1 MQTILSEIPSEL
13 KQLAKL
19 VVRGFYDIECSLVI
33 DMLVRYHCMREND
46 LCDILKCDKKFL
58 RCKLAT
64 LKADKFVVMKL
75 KIETR
80 EDGKAVKMNC
90 WFINYR
96 IFVNIVKYKLDNMR
110 KKMETE
116 ERDVS
121 SRSRVKCV
129 ACRKQFTDLEAD
141 QLFDPMSGEFRCVS
155 LVNQIALFDPYP
167 PIPGA
172 LSMAPVSRRTRPPCP
187 RRTPG
192 FSWPSSMSKWRSSTI
207 CCG

>member
-19 VVRGFYDIECSLVI
+19 LVRGFYDIECSLVI

-46 LCDILKCDKKFL
+46 LCDILKFDKKFL
-58 RCKLAT
+58 RGKLAT
-64 LKADKFVVMKL
+64 LKTLKFVMMKL

-80 EDGKAVKMNC
+80 EREDGKTFKTNC

-121 SRSRVKCV
+121 SRSSVKYV
-129 ACRKQFTDLEAD
+129 ACGKQFTYL
-141 QLFDPMSGEFRCVS
+141 
-155 LVNQIALFDPYP
+155 
-167 PIPGA
+167 
-172 LSMAPVSRRTRPPCP
+172 
-187 RRTPG
+187 
-192 FSWPSSMSKWRSSTI
+192 
-207 CCG
+207 

>member
-19 VVRGFYDIECSLVI
+19 VVRGFYDIEFSLII
-33 DMLVRYHCMREND
+33 DMLVRYHCMREDD
-46 LCDILKCDKKFL
+46 LCDILKFDKKVL
-58 RCKLAT
+58 RGKLAT

-75 KIETR
+75 KIETG

-90 WFINYR
+90 WFINYK

-116 ERDVS
+116 ERDAS
-121 SRSRVKCV
+121 SRSSFKCV
-129 ACRKQFTDLEAD
+129 ACGKQFTDLEAD

-155 LVNQIALFDPYP
+155 LTNQIALFDPCQ
-167 PIPGA
+167 PITGA
-172 LSMAPVSRRTRPPCP
+172 HSAAPVSRRTRPLCP
-187 RRTPG
+187 RRIPG
-192 FSWPSSMSKWRSSTI
+192 YSWPSSMSRWRNSTI

>member
-19 VVRGFYDIECSLVI
+19 VVRGFYDIECSLII
-33 DMLVRYHCMREND
+33 DMLVRYHCMREDD
-46 LCDILKCDKKFL
+46 LCDILKFDKKVL
-58 RCKLAT
+58 RGKLAT
-64 LKADKFVVMKL
+64 LKADKFIVMKL
-75 KIETR
+75 KIETG

-116 ERDVS
+116 ERDAS
-121 SRSRVKCV
+121 SRSSFKCV
-129 ACRKQFTDLEAD
+129 ACGKQFTDLEAD

-155 LVNQIALFDPYP
+155 LHYGKVR
-167 PIPGA
+167 G
-172 LSMAPVSRRTRPPCP
+172 TRPT
-187 RRTPG
+187 RAR
-192 FSWPSSMSKWRSSTI
+192 
-207 CCG
+207 